1 MTSEQIDVKR
11 RDFDADLALCEAAGN
26 LNWIR
31 NLTDVDAD
39 AMFIAAARDGWL
51 AALRRIG
58 RVGGGGCEVARRPST
73 SRMRYADD
81 HEQSLRRVDDV

>member
-1 MTSEQIDVKR
+1 MSEQQ

-31 NLTDVDAD
+31 SLTDVDAD

-51 AALRRIG
+51 AALRRIKELEA
-58 RVGGGGCEVARRPST
+58 EVVRLRDAIDDANEVCRRS
-73 SRMRYADD
+73 
-81 HEQSLRRVDDV
+81 

>member
-51 AALRRIG
+51 AALRRIKELEA
-58 RVGGGGCEVARRPST
+58 EVVRLRDAIDDANEVCRRS
-73 SRMRYADD
+73 
-81 HEQSLRRVDDV
+81 